1 MKLRKLTLA
10 GLSAVVGLTGLVTTE
25 AMAYLVRSPWRGNA
39 RELENAIER
48 GITLSESDAIGVA
61 DLPIETDSVGKEVKE
76 PANVALVAAV
86 ENELSLRELE
96 ERYTEEILRRTGGNK
111 VHAARILGID
121 RKTLYRRVQRRD
133 DEADANSPRMAN
145 HD

>member
-1 MKLRKLTLA
+1 
-10 GLSAVVGLTGLVTTE
+10 VE
-25 AMAYLVRSPWRGNA
+25 
-39 RELENAIER
+39 
-48 GITLSESDAIGVA
+48 
-61 DLPIETDSVGKEVKE
+61 E

-86 ENELSLRELE
+86 ESGLTLRELE

-121 RKTLYRRVQRRD
+121 RKTLYRRTQQKD
-133 DEADANSPRMAN
+133 DEADSDSPRI